1 MKNLGQVP
9 DNLGLSTKT
18 KEELFNI
25 LWVRFNYCL
34 LGYPKD
40 DLFKSLTKEE
50 MLSRLKEL
58 QMEDF
63 LE

>member
-9 DNLGLSTKT
+9 DSLGLSTKT
-18 KEELFNI
+18 KEELFEL

-34 LGYPKD
+34 LGYPKLE
-40 DLFKSLTKEE
+40 LFNSLTKEE
-50 MLSRLKEL
+50 MLKRLKEL